1 MDNQPQEPEI
11 SSQVVHLP
19 ASTAWPVVL
28 ALGLMLVFA
37 SLVTNPGIAVLGV
50 TLALFGGIGWFRQVL
65 PHEHHEEIAVQVETI
80 PIVTARPRIARIQID
95 ETHRARLPLETY
107 SVMSGV
113 KGGIAGGIAMIVPAI
128 IYGLI
133 SHHSIWYPINLL
145 GGAGIPNW
153 QYASAADLSA
163 FNWTALLVATAIH
176 GVTSILVGLLYGAM
190 LPMLPR
196 HPVVLGGV
204 IAPLLWTGLLH
215 SILGIINPFFAARIN
230 WAWFLASQ
238 FAFGI
243 VAGLVVARQ
252 GRVRTAQYLSF
263 AQRIGLETPGLMH
276 ERKQDRGQDESR

>member
-1 MDNQPQEPEI
+1 MSNQQEQPNI
-11 SSQVVHLP
+11 SHQVVHLP
-19 ASTAWPVVL
+19 APTAWPVVL
-28 ALGLMLVFA
+28 AFGLMLVFA
-37 SLVTNPGIAVLGV
+37 SLVTNPGIAILGGVLV
-50 TLALFGGIGWFRQVL
+50 LFGCIGWFREVL
-65 PHEHHEEIAVQVETI
+65 PHEHHEQIAVEVETI
-80 PIVTARPRIARIQID
+80 PIITARPRIARIQVD

-113 KGGIAGGIAMIVPAI
+113 KGGIAGGIAMIFPAI

-153 QYASAADLSA
+153 HYASAADLTA

-176 GVTSILVGLLYGAM
+176 GVTSILVGLLYGAL

-196 HPVVLGGV
+196 HPIVLGGV

-215 SILGIINPFFAARIN
+215 SILGIINPFFAQRIN

-263 AQRIGLETPGLMH
+263 AERIGLETPGLMH
-276 ERKQDRGQDESR
+276 ERPQDEER

>member
-1 MDNQPQEPEI
+1 MSNPQEQANI
-11 SSQVVHLP
+11 SHEVVHLP
-19 ASTAWPVVL
+19 APTAWPVVL
-28 ALGLMLVFA
+28 AFGLTLIFA
-37 SLVTNPGIAVLGV
+37 SLVTNPGISVLGGV
-50 TLALFGGIGWFRQVL
+50 LVLFGCIGWFRQLL
-65 PHEHHEEIAVQVETI
+65 PHEHHEEVAVEVETI
-80 PIVTARPRIARIQID
+80 PIVTARPKIARIQID

-107 SVMSGV
+107 SVWSGV
-113 KGGIAGGIAMIVPAI
+113 KGGIAGGIAMIFPAI

-153 QYASAADLSA
+153 QYASSADLTA
-163 FNWTALLVATAIH
+163 FNLTATLVATAIH
-176 GVTSILVGLLYGAM
+176 AVTSILVGLLYGAL

-196 HPVVLGGV
+196 HPIVLGGV

-215 SILGIINPFFAARIN
+215 SILGIINPFFAQRIN

-263 AQRIGLETPGLMH
+263 AQRMGLETPGLMH
-276 ERKQDRGQDESR
+276 ERRQDEKR

>member
-1 MDNQPQEPEI
+1 MSNHQEEPIVSNE
-11 SSQVVHLP
+11 VVHLP
-19 ASTAWPVVL
+19 APTAWPVVL
-28 ALGLMLVFA
+28 AFGLMLVFA
-37 SLVTNPGIAVLGV
+37 SLVTNPGIGALGGI
-50 TLALFGGIGWFRQVL
+50 LALFACIGWFRQVL
-65 PHEHHEEIAVQVETI
+65 PHEHHEGIAVQVETI

-107 SVMSGV
+107 SMMSGV
-113 KGGIAGGIAMIVPAI
+113 KGGIAGGIAMIVPAV

-153 QYASAADLSA
+153 QYAGAADLTA

-176 GVTSILVGLLYGAM
+176 GVTSILVGLLYGAL

-196 HPVVLGGV
+196 HPIVLGGV

-215 SILGIINPFFAARIN
+215 SILGIINPFFAAKIN

-263 AQRIGLETPGLMH
+263 AERIGLETPGLMH
-276 ERKQDRGQDESR
+276 ERQQDEER